1 MERARLGQILMAL
14 GAILL
19 LAGVVSLA
27 TGGSD
32 DSSATAASTTTS
44 APTISSTSTSTTAAV
59 TTTSTTSVPPTTTAV
74 TTTSTTA
81 AVTTTAAPS
90 TTVAPE
96 SAETFLSEL
105 NVAFEAAD
113 AEFLLG
119 RLNQATI
126 ERYGSGQ
133 CATYLAGILPQSQG
147 LSMRREVGD
156 GPWGYTTD
164 NVTTS
169 LTGVSAI
176 EVDRVVNGETRI
188 NELHWQLVD
197 GVFTWFTD
205 CGSPL
210 IID

>member
-1 MERARLGQILMAL
+1 VERARLGQILMAL

-32 DSSATAASTTTS
+32 DSSATAASTTTL
-44 APTISSTSTSTTAAV
+44 ATTITSTSTSTTAAV
-59 TTTSTTSVPPTTTAV
+59 TTTSTTSAS
-74 TTTSTTA
+74 TTS
-81 AVTTTAAPS
+81 AAPS
-90 TTVAPE
+90 TTAAPE

-105 NVAFEAAD
+105 NLAFEAAD

-126 ERYGSGQ
+126 ERYGSDQ